1 MMRVLIAPD
10 KFKGSLT
17 AQQICEAVA
26 GALRALDADITCI
39 KLPLA
44 DGGDGTAVLL
54 TQTAGGTVYTC
65 AARDPLF
72 RKIEVMYGITPDG
85 TTAIADMASASG
97 LARLKPEEYN
107 PFETSSVGT
116 GDIIR
121 YVIEHHRVSS
131 FIVGVGGTA
140 TNDGGIG
147 MAAALGARFYDERG
161 DILHAVGENLHR
173 IHRIDLTRVDAA
185 VQSVSCTLLC
195 DVTNPLFGPE
205 GAAAVFG
212 PQKGARPSM
221 IPVLDEGLYNLYRVI
236 QNQFHRSVNFPG
248 AGAAG
253 GFPAMLT
260 LLMNTQIQSGT
271 DFVTRF
277 TDLESKI
284 SEADVVVTGEG
295 RVDAQTLSGKLISG
309 VAALARRHCKPL
321 IVLAGSSELTPG
333 QVHDLGIHKLITLV
347 TPETPPEKSMTDAVS
362 VIQERIGQNLEV
374 FQF

>member
-1 MMRVLIAPD
+1 MRVLIAPD

-17 AQQICEAVA
+17 AQQICDTVA
-26 GALRALDADITCI
+26 SALGALDPDITCI

-54 TQTAGGTVYTC
+54 TQEAGGTVYTC

-72 RKIEVMYGITPDG
+72 RKIEVTYGITPDG
-85 TTAIADMASASG
+85 TTAIVDMASASG
-97 LARLKPEEYN
+97 LARLKREEYN

-121 YVIEHHRVSS
+121 YVIERHPVSS

-147 MAAALGARFYDERG
+147 MAAALGARFYDEAG
-161 DILHAVGENLHR
+161 DILHPVGENLYR
-173 IHRIDLTRVDAA
+173 IHRIDLARVHTA
-185 VQSVSCTLLC
+185 VQSLSCMLLC

-212 PQKGARPSM
+212 PQKGATPAM
-221 IPVLDEGLYNLYRVI
+221 IPVLDEGLYTLYRVI
-236 QNQFHRSVNFPG
+236 QNQFHRSVNFAG

-271 DFVTRF
+271 EFVTRF

-284 SEADVVVTGEG
+284 CQADVVITGEG

-309 VAALARRHCKPL
+309 VAALARRHGKPL
-321 IVLAGSSELTPG
+321 IVLAGSSELTPEQLNG
-333 QVHDLGIHKLITLV
+333 LGIHKLITLV
-347 TPETPPEKSMTDAVS
+347 TPETPPEKAMADAVS
-362 VIQERIGQNLEV
+362 VIRKRINQNFEV
-374 FQF
+374 FQC